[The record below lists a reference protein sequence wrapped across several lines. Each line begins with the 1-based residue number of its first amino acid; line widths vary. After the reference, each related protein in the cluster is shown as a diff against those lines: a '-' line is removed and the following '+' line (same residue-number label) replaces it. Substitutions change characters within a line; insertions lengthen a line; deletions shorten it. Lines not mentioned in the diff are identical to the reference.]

1 MVKIRVL
8 PPTQE
13 DIRYCIE
20 YARDEFGRKCVLR
33 WKKELEAIYARLIM
47 FPLSYSPGL
56 FWKIFIEII
65 VAHCLWTTSSSFIAT
80 TKSVTKSSL
89 LTFGTPNVLNKHY
102 WDNSKGNYKN
112 LASKGLQPF
121 ARYILIFYHFI
132 KWQNGCMTLLIKHPF
147 CKLTMS
153 VHYD

>member
-47 FPLSYSPGL
+47 FPLSYSPEPIL
-56 FWKIFIEII
+56 KHFHRDYRSALLMDNFKLIFRSI
-65 VAHCLWTTSSSFIAT
+65 S
-80 TKSVTKSSL
+80 TKSVMKSSL
-89 LTFGTPNVLNKHY
+89 LTFGTPNVLNKH
-102 WDNSKGNYKN
+102 N
-112 LASKGLQPF
+112 
-121 ARYILIFYHFI
+121 
-132 KWQNGCMTLLIKHPF
+132 
-147 CKLTMS
+147 
-153 VHYD
+153 